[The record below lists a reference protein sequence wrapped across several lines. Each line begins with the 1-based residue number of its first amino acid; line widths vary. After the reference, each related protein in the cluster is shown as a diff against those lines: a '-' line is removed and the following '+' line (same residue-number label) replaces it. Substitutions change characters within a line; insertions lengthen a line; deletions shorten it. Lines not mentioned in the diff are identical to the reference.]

1 MFFVD
6 FPKGAKIILPKIYK
20 YFTNFDKIRHIN
32 DLKQFQTDT
41 LERQKEIFRKIT
53 FRSSAY
59 IIIGYKS
66 LPFYSDKR
74 QKIIKN
80 QQIKK
85 KYFFLLTF

>member
-41 LERQKEIFRKIT
+41 LERQKEIFQKNHI
-53 FRSSAY
+53 
-59 IIIGYKS
+59 
-66 LPFYSDKR
+66 PFVGLYYYR
-74 QKIIKN
+74 R
-80 QQIKK
+80 
-85 KYFFLLTF
+85 